1 MFEFTRLAI
10 EYNSSCWENSTKM
23 YTIRICHIQDLILCF
38 RILYILAFIY
48 CCNFV
53 KYFKNYNYNNW
64 RNVNQ
69 ASNVFKVDRKDIRN
83 WVKSEE
89 LIKKQKRTSR
99 STRHGKVVFPVMEK
113 ELYKRFIGTSKE
125 SGSRDWLMKQAK
137 WIMSKTNPEHVGTF
151 KMSDRWFAGFCQRNK
166 ISLGRKTH
174 ASPKNPEQLWK
185 SISKLRA
192 NTLKEKRWG
201 TCTSRDLVNMG

>member
-1 MFEFTRLAI
+1 MAPKSTRSFSMEFKLKAI
-10 EYNSSCWENSTKM
+10 HY
-23 YTIRICHIQDLILCF
+23 Y
-38 RILYILAFIY
+38 
-48 CCNFV
+48 
-53 KYFKNYNYNNW
+53 YNNW

-83 WVKSEE
+83 WVKNEE

-185 SISKLRA
+185 SISKLQA